1 MPFSSPFRPAVLLS
15 EGSPPVT
22 TPAPRNDG
30 RHDTLAT
37 LGRDGAR
44 VSLAIL
50 LSRITG
56 FVRDMLIAQRFGTG
70 PMADLFYVA
79 YRIPNMLRE
88 LFAEGALSSAFIPTL
103 TQTLTNEGREEAE
116 RLYAGVFLLL
126 SAILIPVVLLGMIL
140 APEILALLAPGWTI
154 DPKREAIGVLM
165 TRIMFP
171 FLYFISLSALLM
183 GVLNAQKRFFLP
195 AVSPVAFSLLLITA
209 TLVPGSLFSFPPI
222 VLLAV
227 GVLLGGVAQ
236 WGIVLALSPHQRL
249 RLRPHPNMALAW
261 KNGRVRS
268 VFKKVLPA
276 IGGLW
281 VTQGNLLVA
290 TLMGS
295 YLTTGTIAAL
305 YYAMRLVQF
314 PLGLIGAAVATVI
327 LPLLSM
333 HAKEGEGPQ
342 EKLVETLAHGYRASL
357 YLMLPASAG
366 LVALREPLID
376 LLFRHGHF
384 DEKSASLTATALL
397 GYAVGLWS
405 FSGVRIVVR
414 AFYALGDMTAPVR
427 AALAGLV
434 TNLAISLLFARSQ
447 GIVALALGISAGSI
461 VNQIWLLALLKRKI
475 GRFPGEVFKGA
486 PLFLLHSVLM
496 YVAVRFLWNWLS
508 PGISPQKTVLLA
520 GTVAGL
526 ILAGGGLYGGLTW
539 LSGISETRL
548 LVGRILRGLQRKKR

>member
-1 MPFSSPFRPAVLLS
+1 M
-15 EGSPPVT
+15 PVT
-22 TPAPRNDG
+22 PPESRKEI
-30 RHDTLAT
+30 RHETLAT
-37 LGRDGAR
+37 IGRDGAK

-103 TQTLTNEGREEAE
+103 TQTLTKEGREEAE

-126 SAILIPVVLLGMIL
+126 SAILIPVVLLGMVL
-140 APEILALLAPGWTI
+140 APQILALLAPGWTI
-154 DPKREAIGVLM
+154 DPERERLGVLM
-165 TRIMFP
+165 TRVMFP

-195 AVSPVAFSLLLITA
+195 AVSPVAFSLLLILS
-209 TLVPGSLFSFPPI
+209 TLIPGRLFSFPPI
-222 VLLAV
+222 LLLAI
-227 GVLLGGVAQ
+227 GVLLGGIAQ
-236 WGIVLALSPHQRL
+236 WGLVLALSPSRGLHL
-249 RLRPHPNMALAW
+249 HPHLNIAMAW
-261 KNGRVRS
+261 GNTRVRN
-268 VFKKVLPA
+268 VFQKVLPA

-333 HAKEGEGPQ
+333 HANEGEGPQ
-342 EKLVETLAHGYRASL
+342 EKLMETLAHGYRASL

-366 LVALREPLID
+366 LIALREPLID

-405 FSGVRIVVR
+405 FSGVRIIVR
-414 AFYALGDMTAPVR
+414 AFYALGDMKSPVR
-427 AALAGLV
+427 AALAGLL
-434 TNLAISLLFARSQ
+434 TNLAISLLFAKTE

-461 VNQIWLLALLKRKI
+461 VNQLWLLILLKGKI

-486 PLFLLHSVLM
+486 PLFLLHSLLM
-496 YVAVRFLWNWLS
+496 LAAIRSLWNSLS
-508 PGISPQKTVLLA
+508 PAITPHQTLWLA
-520 GTVAGL
+520 GMVSGL
-526 ILAGGGLYGGLTW
+526 ILAGGGIYGGLTW
-539 LSGISETRL
+539 LSGVEESRL
-548 LVGRILRGLQRKKR
+548 LIARIRRGIQRKNR